1 VKKVLLYLN
10 ILALCGIWSCE
21 FDFPTLPKLPGK
33 WDSKVII
40 PALNQSY
47 SVSDLI
53 YNSSKNFG
61 NPIFAD
67 TSGNL
72 FHFAVDSFPNAISM
86 ADSFWTLPSSEDS
99 SAIEMSKHVRINP
112 NQSIKTFQFSIRHKT
127 DDSKALIK
135 TGLID
140 NQSGA
145 DVNRLFLSVS
155 LSDTFPNDVRVI
167 VACRNFENAA
177 DGTMLRDTLTLAVDS
192 LFQETEIDV
201 SSDSL
206 VRISNHS
213 TIDSLQFDV
222 TVEVQG
228 TLIVPV
234 SSLSQHLSVKIGISP
249 IHLDNF
255 YGTVFATGQHATQ
268 LFYNS
273 PAGAEDIIF
282 DSTSV
287 RLIIDDPRND
297 FTQIQTT
304 ITGEKFGEP
313 DSSLDS
319 VFTLSADTF
328 YVQISDVISNLPDS
342 VRFRVKA
349 SLPNGWFNAGQVL
362 NQNIL
367 VKYEIS
373 APLIFTLPPVVFLAA
388 ADPTTFF
395 ITDSST
401 RSNITKA
408 QNGAE
413 MDIFIENRS
422 PFHGNL
428 FILIGNFPFFPTDS
442 TQTKAGFSWENNSW
456 FHFGTDTQIV
466 MVDTLAAMGFTEATY
481 KDGELVRAGKSSQVY
496 LSSPTAIALMED
508 SCYIEPIFQ
517 FINSES
523 VKTGLKNNQSIHL
536 KTYLNLLFDPVA
548 ISRSWKDTANTE

>member
-1 VKKVLLYLN
+1 MKKVLLYLN
-10 ILALCGIWSCE
+10 ILALCVIWGCE
-21 FDFPTLPKLPGK
+21 FDFPTLPKLPKK

-47 SVSDLI
+47 SVADLI
-53 YNSSKNFG
+53 YKNSGDS
-61 NPIFAD
+61 IFAD

-72 FHFAVDSFPNAISM
+72 FYFAVDSFQNAISM
-86 ADSFWTLPSSEDS
+86 ADSFWTLPSFQDS
-99 SAIEMSKHVRINP
+99 SQIEMTKHVRINP
-112 NQSIKTFQFSIRHKT
+112 NQSVKSFQFSIRRKT

-140 NQSGA
+140 NQNGA
-145 DVNRLFLSVS
+145 DVNRLFFSVS
-155 LSDTFPNDVRVI
+155 LTDTFPNDVRVS
-167 VACRNFENAA
+167 VAFRNFKNAS

-192 LFQETEIDV
+192 LFRQTEIDV
-201 SSDSL
+201 SNDSL
-206 VRISNHS
+206 VRMTGHS

-228 TLIVPV
+228 TLTVPI
-234 SSLSQHLSVKIGISP
+234 SSLSQYLSVKIGVAP

-255 YGTVFATGQHATQ
+255 YGTVFASGEHATR

-273 PAGAEDIIF
+273 PSGAENIIF
-282 DSTSV
+282 DSASV
-287 RLIIDDPRND
+287 RFIIDDPAND
-297 FTQIQTT
+297 FTNIWTT
-304 ITGEKFGEP
+304 ISGEKFGEP

-319 VFTLSADTF
+319 VFVLSTDTF
-328 YVQISDVISNLPDS
+328 LVQIPNVISNLPDS
-342 VRFRVKA
+342 IRFGVKA
-349 SLPNGWFNAGQVL
+349 SLPDDWFSAGQIL
-362 NQNIL
+362 NQIIGF
-367 VKYEIS
+367 KYEIS
-373 APLIFTLPPVVFLAA
+373 APLIFMLPPIVYIAA

-422 PFHGNL
+422 PFHGSL
-428 FILIGNFPFFPTDS
+428 YMLIGNFPFFPTDT
-442 TQTKAGFSWENNSW
+442 TQATNGFAWADSAW
-456 FHFGTDTQIV
+456 FHFGADTQIV
-466 MVDTLAAMGFTEATY
+466 VVDTLASVEFTKATY
-481 KDGELVRAGKSSQVY
+481 KDGELVQPGKTSQVY

-508 SCYIEPIFQ
+508 SCYIEPVFR
-517 FINSES
+517 FVNSDS
-523 VKTGLKNNQSIHL
+523 VQTGLKSDQSIRL

-548 ISRSWKDTANTE
+548 MSQSWKDTTDSE

>member
-1 VKKVLLYLN
+1 MKKILLYLN
-10 ILALCGIWSCE
+10 ILALCWIWGCE
-21 FDFPTLPKLPGK
+21 FDFPTLPKLPKK

-40 PALNQSY
+40 PALNQTY
-47 SVSDLI
+47 NVSDLI
-53 YNSSKNFG
+53 YKNSGDS
-61 NPIFAD
+61 IFAD

-72 FHFAVDSFPNAISM
+72 FYFSADSFPNAISI

-99 SAIEMSKHVRINP
+99 STIEMSKHVRINP
-112 NQSIKTFQFSIRHKT
+112 NQSVKAFQFSIRRKT

-145 DVNRLFLSVS
+145 NVNRLFLSVS
-155 LSDTFPNDVRVI
+155 LSNTFPNDVRVI
-167 VACRNFENAA
+167 FACRNFENTA
-177 DGTMLRDTLTLAVDS
+177 DGTTLRDTLALAVNS
-192 LFQETEIDV
+192 LFQKTEIDV
-201 SSDSL
+201 SNDSL
-206 VRISNHS
+206 VRINSHS

-228 TLIVPV
+228 TLSVPV
-234 SSLSQHLSVKIGISP
+234 SSLSQHLSVKIGVSP

-255 YGTVFATGQHATQ
+255 YGTVFASGQHATQ

-273 PAGAEDIIF
+273 PAGADDIIF

-287 RLIIDDPRND
+287 RLIIDDPAND
-297 FTQIQTT
+297 FTKIWTT
-304 ITGEKFGEP
+304 ISGEKFGKP

-319 VFTLSADTF
+319 VFALSADTF
-328 YVQISDVISNLPDS
+328 FMQIPDVISNLPDS
-342 VRFRVKA
+342 LRFTVKA
-349 SLPNGWFNAGQVL
+349 SLPNNWFSAGQVL
-362 NQNIL
+362 NQNIGL
-367 VKYEIS
+367 KYEIS

-388 ADPTTFF
+388 AEPTTFF

-422 PFHGNL
+422 PFHGSL
-428 FILIGNFPFFPTDS
+428 YILIGNFPFFPTDS
-442 TQTKAGFSWENNSW
+442 TLAKTGFGWANGAW

-466 MVDTLAAMGFTEATY
+466 VVDTLAAVEFTEATY
-481 KDGELVRAGKSSQVY
+481 EDGELVRTGTTSQVY

-508 SCYIEPIFQ
+508 SCYIEPVFR
-517 FINSES
+517 FVNSDS
-523 VKTGLKNNQSIHL
+523 VKTGLKSDQSIRL

-548 ISRSWKDTANTE
+548 MSRSWKDTTNSE